1 MSFLRRI
8 LSGWRNPHYVRGMRY
23 FNGREFSK
31 ALEEFDH
38 LLADGRDRADLD
50 VELARF
56 YAAEAHTKLGLDYLR
71 RNEHTRARAEFQAAL
86 EVEGSFPD
94 LYFHLGN
101 LSRRDGEYAEAL
113 PLLDRALELNP
124 MHREALACR
133 ALARR
138 GTGASAPARD
148 DLMRLVAA
156 CFPMPEA
163 SPEQTRA
170 PLRAS
175 ALDGPGSR
183 SGILAPVLAAYD
195 RGQLARALELL
206 GAAIEDA
213 PGYADLR
220 FRQAR
225 LLTEM
230 NRLHEAVASYDAAL
244 GINPLYVQAALARGV
259 SLLSLN
265 RPDRAER
272 SFAHAAGLRPD
283 YADVAFY
290 HGVSLARMGQLREA
304 LTPVE
309 RALDRN
315 PRFWRA
321 HFMAGQLHASLGD
334 LERGFACLEQALAH
348 YHPEPREG
356 SAAGDDNGSRP
367 VSAMQRLATAAAA
380 NPGFA
385 DLQFE
390 LGLARLE
397 TGDRT
402 GAREAF
408 ARAIAINPA
417 FVAAHVHLGMIEI
430 QTGKPAAA
438 APHLARAL
446 ETDPGR
452 ADVHRL
458 LGDARLAAGDP
469 DGAARAYERALGE
482 NPDYPAALAGLGKVR
497 LLQRRNGEARE
508 LFRRVR
514 EMDPEFSVPRMRARD
529 LPELEKVGS

>member
-1 MSFLRRI
+1 
-8 LSGWRNPHYVRGMRY
+8 MRY

-31 ALEEFDH
+31 ALEEFDR
-38 LLADGRDRADLD
+38 LIAGGCDRSNLD

-56 YAAEAHTKLGLDYLR
+56 YAAEAHTKLGLDYLSH
-71 RNEHTRARAEFQAAL
+71 NEYDLARAEFRSAL

-94 LYFHLGN
+94 LYFYLGN
-101 LSRRDGEYAEAL
+101 LARRDGECAEAL

-138 GTGASAPARD
+138 GTGAAAAARD

-163 SPEQTRA
+163 AAAQARP

-175 ALDGPGSR
+175 ACDVPGKRPGALD
-183 SGILAPVLAAYD
+183 PVLAAYD
-195 RGQLARALELL
+195 RGHLGRALDLL
-206 GAAIEDA
+206 GEAIEDA
-213 PGYADLR
+213 PVYADLR
-220 FRQAR
+220 FRRGR

-244 GINPLYVQAALARGV
+244 GLNPDYVQAALARGV
-259 SLLSLN
+259 CLLSLN

-272 SFAHAAGLRPD
+272 SLAHAAGLRPG

-304 LTPVE
+304 LAPLD

-315 PRFWRA
+315 PGFWRA
-321 HFMAGQLHASLGD
+321 HFVAGQLHASLGD
-334 LERGFACLEQALAH
+334 LERGFDCLDRALAH
-348 YHPEPREG
+348 FHPEPREG
-356 SAAGDDNGSRP
+356 IAAGDENGFRP
-367 VSAMQRLATAAAA
+367 LPAVQRLAAAAA
-380 NPGFA
+380 AHPGYA
-385 DLQFE
+385 DLRFD

-397 TGDRT
+397 AGDRA

-408 ARAIAINPA
+408 TQAIALNPG

-430 QTGKPAAA
+430 QAGKPAAA

-446 ETDPGR
+446 DAAPGR
-452 ADVHRL
+452 ADVLRL
-458 LGDARLAAGDP
+458 LGDCRLAAGDP
-469 DGAARAYERALGE
+469 EDASRAYERALSA

-497 LLQRRNGEARE
+497 LSQRRNGEAKE

-514 EMDPEFSVPRMRARD
+514 EMDPEFSVPRMRARV